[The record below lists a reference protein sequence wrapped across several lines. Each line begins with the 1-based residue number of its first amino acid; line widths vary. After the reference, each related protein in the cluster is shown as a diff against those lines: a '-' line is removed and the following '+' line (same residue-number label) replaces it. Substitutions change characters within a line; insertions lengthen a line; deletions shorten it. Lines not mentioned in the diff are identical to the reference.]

1 MYFGETE
8 TFPRTSQQLSSCAGR
23 WCTVRRAQT
32 DGRAKTS
39 WDLFPSMNWQ
49 EDVQAKART
58 VSGTWHTYRGLAV
71 CSLHRSAAES
81 EERVKRE

>member
-39 WDLFPSMNWQ
+39 WDLFQSMNCQ
-49 EDVQAKART
+49 EVVQSSDGKWHVART
-58 VSGTWHTYRGLAV
+58 AASQCAV
-71 CSLHRSAAES
+71 FIVQLL
-81 EERVKRE
+81 RVKRE